1 MKGIKRIWFTLV
13 VCPLLIILGV
23 ATFAQ
28 LLGQY
33 MYSQQFSFSSL
44 SSFQIAFMG
53 GRNLC
58 VFCIFKHIKRS
69 KNTLFCKMS

>member
-1 MKGIKRIWFTLV
+1 MKGIKRIWFWFTLV

-33 MYSQQFSFSSL
+33 MYSQQFTFSSL

-53 GRNLC
+53 G
-58 VFCIFKHIKRS
+58 
-69 KNTLFCKMS
+69 

>member
-1 MKGIKRIWFTLV
+1 MKGIRRFWFWFTLV
-13 VCPLLIILGV
+13 VCPLLIILAL

-28 LLGQY
+28 LFGQY

-53 GRNLC
+53 GGIC
-58 VFCIFKHIKRS
+58 AFSVFLS
-69 KNTLFCKMS
+69 TLKEAKIRFFAK

>member
-1 MKGIKRIWFTLV
+1 MKGIKRIWFWFTLV

-28 LLGQY
+28 LFGQY
-33 MYSQQFSFSSL
+33 MYSEQFSFSSL

-53 GRNLC
+53 GGIC
-58 VFCIFKHIKRS
+58 AFSVFLS
-69 KNTLFCKMS
+69 TLKEAKIRFFAK

>member
-1 MKGIKRIWFTLV
+1 MKGIKRIWFWFTLV
-13 VCPLLIILGV
+13 VCPFLIILGV

-44 SSFQIAFMG
+44 SSFEIALMCG
-53 GRNLC
+53 GIC
-58 VFCIFKHIKRS
+58 AFSVFLS
-69 KNTLFCKMS
+69 TLKEAKIRFFAK

>member
-1 MKGIKRIWFTLV
+1 MKDIKCIWFWFTLV

-33 MYSQQFSFSSL
+33 MYSEQFSFSSL
-44 SSFQIAFMG
+44 SSFQIAFIG
-53 GRNLC
+53 GGVC
-58 VFCIFKHIKRS
+58 AFSVFLS
-69 KNTLFCKMS
+69 TLKEVKICFFAK

>member
-1 MKGIKRIWFTLV
+1 MKGIKRIWFWFTLV

-33 MYSQQFSFSSL
+33 SQQFSFSSL

-53 GRNLC
+53 GGIC
-58 VFCIFKHIKRS
+58 AFSVFL
-69 KNTLFCKMS
+69 NTLKEAKIRFFAK

>member
-1 MKGIKRIWFTLV
+1 MKGIKRIWFWFTLV

-23 ATFAQ
+23 STFAQ

-44 SSFQIAFMG
+44 SSFQIVFMVGGICAFS
-53 GRNLC
+53 
-58 VFCIFKHIKRS
+58 VFLS
-69 KNTLFCKMS
+69 TLKEAKIRFFAK

>member
-1 MKGIKRIWFTLV
+1 MKGIKCIWFWFTLV

-23 ATFAQ
+23 ATVAQ

-33 MYSQQFSFSSL
+33 MYSQQFTFSSL

-53 GRNLC
+53 GGIC
-58 VFCIFKHIKRS
+58 AFSVFLS
-69 KNTLFCKMS
+69 TLKEAKIRFFAK

>member
-1 MKGIKRIWFTLV
+1 MKGIKRIWFWFTLV

-28 LLGQY
+28 LFGQY

-44 SSFQIAFMG
+44 SSFQIAFMAG
-53 GRNLC
+53 GIC
-58 VFCIFKHIKRS
+58 AFSVFLS
-69 KNTLFCKMS
+69 TLKEAKIRFFAK

>member
-1 MKGIKRIWFTLV
+1 MKGIRRFWFWFTLV

-44 SSFQIAFMG
+44 FSFQIAFIG
-53 GRNLC
+53 GGVC
-58 VFCIFKHIKRS
+58 AFSVFLS
-69 KNTLFCKMS
+69 TLKEAKIRFFAK

>member
-1 MKGIKRIWFTLV
+1 MKSIRRIWFWFTLV

-33 MYSQQFSFSSL
+33 MYSEQFSFSSL
-44 SSFQIAFMG
+44 SSFQIAFIG
-53 GRNLC
+53 GGVC
-58 VFCIFKHIKRS
+58 AFSVFLS
-69 KNTLFCKMS
+69 TLKEVKIRFFAK

>member
-33 MYSQQFSFSSL
+33 IYSEQFSFSSL

-53 GRNLC
+53 GGVC
-58 VFCIFKHIKRS
+58 AFSVFFKHIKRG